1 MHGSSPI
8 GKTPLYLCSCTQDF
22 ILLQPLWALQA
33 TALRESADL
42 YVLLGVACG
51 LIILC
56 TYLSD
61 LLSPSCSNL
70 SEMHL
75 SRDTYGVSSKNSH
88 EKSPVDPINKPP
100 SKCATSSPLAS
111 LRSIHGFDYLHN
123 PYGSE
128 QNFHNFTVPSSLPV
142 A

>member
-8 GKTPLYLCSCTQDF
+8 GQTPLYLFSCIQDF

-61 LLSPSCSNL
+61 LLSPSCPNL

-111 LRSIHGFDYLHN
+111 FDYLHN

>member
-8 GKTPLYLCSCTQDF
+8 GKTPLYLFSCIQDF

-33 TALRESADL
+33 TALREPHATPTSTYKSA
-42 YVLLGVACG
+42 G

-61 LLSPSCSNL
+61 LLSPSCPNL

-111 LRSIHGFDYLHN
+111 FDYLHN

>member
-8 GKTPLYLCSCTQDF
+8 GKTPLYLFSCIQDF

-33 TALRESADL
+33 TALRESADF

-61 LLSPSCSNL
+61 LLSPCPNL

-75 SRDTYGVSSKNSH
+75 LRDTYGVSSKNSQ

-111 LRSIHGFDYLHN
+111 FDYLHN

>member
-8 GKTPLYLCSCTQDF
+8 GKTPLYLFSCIQDF

-33 TALRESADL
+33 TALRESVDL

-61 LLSPSCSNL
+61 LLSPCPNL

-75 SRDTYGVSSKNSH
+75 SRYIWGIIK
-88 EKSPVDPINKPP
+88 E
-100 SKCATSSPLAS
+100 
-111 LRSIHGFDYLHN
+111 
-123 PYGSE
+123 
-128 QNFHNFTVPSSLPV
+128 
-142 A
+142 